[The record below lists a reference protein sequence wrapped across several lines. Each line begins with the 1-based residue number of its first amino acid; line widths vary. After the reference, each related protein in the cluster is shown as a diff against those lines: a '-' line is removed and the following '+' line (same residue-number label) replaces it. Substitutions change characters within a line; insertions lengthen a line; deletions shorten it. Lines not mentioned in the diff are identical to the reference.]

1 MTIEEVK
8 KELEKFNDFKF
19 FENGHYYEYKG
30 KKVGISVTRLIEEY
44 ENEFNQQEVAEKV
57 LEKNIKKYNY
67 AKEQLKLYY
76 GNKEKDQEMR
86 EYLKLPIT
94 IEDILAEWKYKADF
108 ACAKGST
115 CHEYVQ
121 KIWNDTK
128 WKPDWFD
135 RSDDYI
141 QAVEK
146 IKTQAIKFYQDYEEH
161 LEHLID
167 ELPIGSEEYDIASCV
182 DHLFYN
188 KLTGEVDLIDYKT
201 NSILKGYNDEI
212 KNRRYTKK
220 MKIPLHKIDD
230 DAIHHYY
237 IQLSIYKYLIE
248 KYTNIKIA
256 NLVIVYMSENIEKYE
271 IINVP
276 YLKEEVEEILE
287 NRRVKNMN
295 GMGVLLMGASGSGKS
310 TSLRNLPAE
319 ETAIINIT
327 NKPMPF
333 RNKDGKTIVTL
344 KDFAKEGEKDLTYE
358 ELYKR
363 IIATIKATK
372 KKIIVIDDSSYMMAF
387 ENFEKAT
394 NKGYDKFTT
403 MAKNYYDLIKSAISC
418 GDEKIVYVIT
428 HEEVDDVN
436 QLYRPKTIG
445 KMLSNQLVIEGL
457 FSIVLR
463 SMYKNGEYIFQTQN
477 DGTSVCKSPMDMFEQ
492 KEIPNDL
499 YEIDKIVREYYGF
512 KPIENKESEEK

>member
-1 MTIEEVK
+1 MTKDEMLKVLK
-8 KELEKFNDFKF
+8 DNFKDFQF
-19 FENGHYYEYKG
+19 FEDGHYYECKG
-30 KKVGISVTRLIEEY
+30 KRVGISVTRLIEEY
-44 ENEFNQQEVAEKV
+44 ANEFNAEEMAEKV
-57 LEKNIKKYNY
+57 
-67 AKEQLKLYY
+67 A
-76 GNKEKDQEMR
+76 NKENR
-86 EYLKLPIT
+86 LV
-94 IEDILAEWKYKADF
+94 EDILAEWKYKADF

-188 KLTGEVDLIDYKT
+188 KLTGGLVLVDYKT
-201 NSILKGYNDEI
+201 NSYMSGYN
-212 KNRRYTKK
+212 KK
-220 MKIPLHKIDD
+220 AYKKAMKVPLNHLND
-230 DAIHHYY
+230 DALHHYH

-248 KYTNIKIA
+248 KYTGLK
-256 NLVIVYMSENIEKYE
+256 VEEMFIVYMSENIENYE
-271 IINVP
+271 IIEIP

-418 GDEKIVYVIT
+418 SDEKIVYVIT

-477 DGTSVCKSPMDMFEQ
+477 DGTSVCKSPMDMFKQ